1 MKVKDLLAKKSREL
15 QTTTAS
21 AMMTDA
27 IRKLNQHNV
36 GALLVIDDD
45 KLAGIITERDI
56 LHAAGEHGSKIESF
70 KVKDFMTK
78 DLITCGE
85 NESVDDVMGLMTM
98 NRIRH
103 LPILENEQLVGIIS
117 IGDVVKAQ
125 LRKTKAEADDLRE
138 YIHGR
143 R

>member
-1 MKVKDLLAKKSREL
+1 MKVKDLLSKKSFTIRSTNSSTRL
-15 QTTTAS
+15 I
-21 AMMTDA
+21 DA
-27 IRKLNQHNV
+27 ITSLNEHNV
-36 GALLVIDDD
+36 GALLVMDNE
-45 KLAGIITERDI
+45 KLAGIVTERDV
-56 LHAAGEHGSKIESF
+56 LHAVAEHGSKIDKL
-70 KVKDFMTK
+70 KVEDVMTR

-85 NESVDDVMGLMTM
+85 NEPVDNVMAIMTD

-103 LPILENEQLVGIIS
+103 LPILENEKLVGIIS

-125 LRKTKAEADDLRE
+125 LQKTQAEAEDLKD